1 MVSYTDGKVR
11 LLVEATVP
19 ANGYAVYDVRLHFDD
34 HHICSLEAR
43 SVIEHY
49 GNPLDTSIKLA
60 CHTSHRMSQDTGELF
75 QREKFIVPRKFIG
88 TGNAGTSQII
98 VELVE
103 YEALPRLRQALARI
117 FGNPQ
122 KGSSHRSTF
131 MEPAATLHR
140 LL

>member
-1 MVSYTDGKVR
+1 
-11 LLVEATVP
+11 
-19 ANGYAVYDVRLHFDD
+19 
-34 HHICSLEAR
+34 
-43 SVIEHY
+43 
-49 GNPLDTSIKLA
+49 
-60 CHTSHRMSQDTGELF
+60 MSQDTGELF

-131 MEPAATLHR
+131 SGITQKFILTIIEFHSSL
-140 LL
+140 